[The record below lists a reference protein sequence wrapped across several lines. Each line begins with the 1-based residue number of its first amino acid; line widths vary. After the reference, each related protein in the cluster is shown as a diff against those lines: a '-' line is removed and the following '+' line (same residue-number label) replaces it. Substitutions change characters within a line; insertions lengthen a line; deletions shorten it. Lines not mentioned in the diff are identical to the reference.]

1 VKCSLLY
8 KIEKEK
14 RVKEKEETKSHV
26 GVVNLERRKYPR
38 FSIDLPIEYHLL
50 PSSPSFTGRALN
62 SSEGGVLVYLSQ
74 SIEIGQRLKIKL
86 FFASGS
92 GLSSIEVLAEVV
104 WMDIHL
110 GEDWGD
116 YRCGVKFLDISS
128 EDIDQLKNFLRS
140 LSK

>member
-1 VKCSLLY
+1 MT
-8 KIEKEK
+8 EKQEI
-14 RVKEKEETKSHV
+14 KSHV
-26 GVVNLERRKYPR
+26 GMANLERRKYPR

-50 PSSPSFTGRALN
+50 PSSHSHTGRALN
-62 SSEGGVLVYLSQ
+62 ASEGGLLVFLSQ

-86 FFASGS
+86 FFTSGS
-92 GLSSIEVLAEVV
+92 DLCSIEVVAEVV

-116 YRCGVKFLDISS
+116 YRCGVKFLDISL
-128 EDIDQLKNFLRS
+128 EDINKLKNFLRS